1 MTKIPSFTDIT
12 RYVLNSKPAKYLTN
26 PKASGAAVAI
36 ATVSNVTKDGINCAY
51 YVTQSLNNERIP
63 EDQRKFVA
71 GLDLANGILNVA
83 LQAVAGTAIG
93 KEAEKFFDKRVA
105 PKYFSEDAYKKMYQ
119 KIGSKLKYEEF
130 KGLMDKN
137 KGFAK
142 IGLSLIASLVGMQIV
157 VKRII
162 TPLIATP
169 LASVFK
175 NQFEKAEQAKKAKEN
190 KEEVKKSKEV
200 DDD

>member
-1 MTKIPSFTDIT
+1 
-12 RYVLNSKPAKYLTN
+12 
-26 PKASGAAVAI
+26 
-36 ATVSNVTKDGINCAY
+36 
-51 YVTQSLNNERIP
+51 
-63 EDQRKFVA
+63 
-71 GLDLANGILNVA
+71 
-83 LQAVAGTAIG
+83 
-93 KEAEKFFDKRVA
+93 
-105 PKYFSEDAYKKMYQ
+105 
-119 KIGSKLKYEEF
+119 
-130 KGLMDKN
+130 MDKN